1 MPYVSVTFRK
11 MKIWNILPTKSQGRH
26 SCFINTG
33 VKQKEMLFI
42 LFENVIFTK
51 ISKTVKKGLGQNQ
64 QPDFSPMPSRTFTL
78 ACFTNVLIN
87 DLKMLK
93 HEQKDSILDVS
104 LWISWLES
112 AHVKK
117 QTALCRYM
125 NILTLLLH
133 HDHRVSDDD
142 DVDWRHY

>member
-1 MPYVSVTFRK
+1 
-11 MKIWNILPTKSQGRH
+11 
-26 SCFINTG
+26 
-33 VKQKEMLFI
+33 
-42 LFENVIFTK
+42 
-51 ISKTVKKGLGQNQ
+51 
-64 QPDFSPMPSRTFTL
+64 MPSRAFSL

-93 HEQKDSILDVS
+93 HEQKDFILDVS
-104 LWISWLES
+104 LWIES

-142 DVDWRHY
+142 VNWRHY

>member
-1 MPYVSVTFRK
+1 MAYVSVTFRK
-11 MKIWNILPTKSQGRH
+11 MKIWSILPTKSQGRH
-26 SCFINTG
+26 SCFIDTG

-51 ISKTVKKGLGQNQ
+51 ISKRVKKGLGQNQ
-64 QPDFSPMPSRTFTL
+64 QHYFSPMPWRAFSL
-78 ACFTNVLIN
+78 ACFTNALIN
-87 DLKMLK
+87 DLNMLK

-117 QTALCRYM
+117 QTALCWYM
-125 NILTLLLH
+125 NIITLLH
-133 HDHRVSDDD
+133 HDHLVSDDD
-142 DVDWRHY
+142 VNWHHY